1 MNDAKEIEAFE
12 RLLGVCRR
20 LRGPD
25 GCPWDREQ
33 TLESMTPY
41 LLEEAAEVGQAVA
54 EGARNRSRKSSA
66 TTCSSASSASSVL
79 RERAGIGLA
88 ESLDRA
94 AEKLVR
100 RHPHVYGGA
109 PVRDGGAAY
118 HQWQQLKKQEHGG
131 SLLGGQPPG
140 LAALVAAYR
149 SQEKASAVGFDW
161 PEASGPLA
169 KVREEVEEI
178 ALEID
183 RSDARASARE
193 VGDLLFA
200 VVNLARHLGVDPER
214 ELASATRRFRER
226 FHHIERRLA
235 EQGRS
240 FKGTALSGAGCA
252 VGRGQE
258 PRETEGESM
267 SENPGREAA
276 LFLQLVIGLQQSGMV
291 ALGKLM
297 NPMTR
302 TIEKNL
308 DAARDAI
315 DVLAASRP
323 HPGQPRARRGARAAS
338 GAHRSPAQL
347 RGRAEASGKDRLN
360 GESASAG

>member
-1 MNDAKEIEAFE
+1 MLMNDAKEIEAFE

-54 EGARNRSRKSSA
+54 EGAPEPIA
-66 TTCSSASSASSVL
+66 EELGDHVFLGIFCLEVL

-240 FKGTALSGAGCA
+240 FKGTALSELDALWEEA
-252 VGRGQE
+252 KSLAR
-258 PRETEGESM
+258 PK
-267 SENPGREAA
+267 ENP
-276 LFLQLVIGLQQSGMV
+276 
-291 ALGKLM
+291 
-297 NPMTR
+297 
-302 TIEKNL
+302 
-308 DAARDAI
+308 
-315 DVLAASRP
+315 
-323 HPGQPRARRGARAAS
+323 
-338 GAHRSPAQL
+338 
-347 RGRAEASGKDRLN
+347 
-360 GESASAG
+360 